1 MEEILVWGPK
11 ALYDLFNNIMNI
23 LVPGNKDRGPAH
35 ISGDRALGRGI
46 GLTHFYKSQR
56 ISSLSTT

>member
-23 LVPGNKDRGPAH
+23 LVPGNKDR
-35 ISGDRALGRGI
+35 
-46 GLTHFYKSQR
+46 
-56 ISSLSTT
+56 

>member
-1 MEEILVWGPK
+1 M
-11 ALYDLFNNIMNI
+11 YDLFNNIMNI